1 MSIDRETAVF
11 SCLCSAH
18 GGRTRRVTDRKIRLD
33 DRVRKFTSFL
43 WLCVAIDHRGPRA
56 PRLLAVVRGPRCRIP
71 REHPRSPP
79 RDRSF
84 ASPRRTMDP
93 SMLTPEMMA
102 FAQKQMA
109 NMTPEQMVRVAR
121 RDPRSRR
128 DREPRS
134 RAEIYAC
141 RDVAEALGCISALS
155 IRRGTSSTTTCTT
168 SARARMVTRTLS
180 SATWKC

>member
-1 MSIDRETAVF
+1 M
-11 SCLCSAH
+11 
-18 GGRTRRVTDRKIRLD
+18 
-33 DRVRKFTSFL
+33 RKFTSFL

-109 NMTPEQMVRVAR
+109 NMTPSRWCASPAEIRDRADDGNFAR
-121 RDPRSRR
+121 AASPAPRPAPNAPPVSRSFPSASSHLPPLPRSSSQAQMQKMAASMGGGMPPGAAERMKNMTAE
-128 DREPRS
+128 DMK
-134 RAEIYAC
+134 RASE
-141 RDVAEALGCISALS
+141 E
-155 IRRGTSSTTTCTT
+155 
-168 SARARMVTRTLS
+168 MRT
-180 SATWKC
+180 